1 MSTNLMRLI
10 RDLTKRV
17 NDLTDQ
23 VNELQEIVNGK
34 PNKRKRKK
42 LVSNSQESDEA
53 ILLELSQTYEEYL
66 VVDEDG
72 TLDVHWGKLQ
82 DRVGRQI
89 VGNREEEVKWG
100 FPILNQGK
108 SLSDEDMRSFRSE
121 MGGIY

>member
-1 MSTNLMRLI
+1 MSTNLMKLI

-17 NDLTDQ
+17 DDLTLQ
-23 VNELQEIVNGK
+23 VEELQAKIDNK
-34 PNKRKRKK
+34 PNKRKKKK
-42 LVSNSQESDEA
+42 LSNNSHESDES
-53 ILLELSQTYEEYL
+53 ILLELSQTYKDYL
-66 VVDEDG
+66 VVDEEDG

-108 SLSDEDMRSFRSE
+108 SLSDEDMRNFKSE
-121 MGGIY
+121 IRGL